1 MDGFF
6 HPATWLMNRFRY
18 PVKFGLIF
26 IVVLLPLLLLSGIT
40 LVNLN
45 ESIRFVANERQGL
58 TYIDAA
64 REPVEYIQQHRGMMA
79 ALLGG
84 DEGARDRLREI
95 AHDVDRALGAL
106 AAVDRELGEALGTS
120 RQLDR
125 IREAWEGIRTDG
137 DTMAPAESL
146 QRHTALIADLLDLIG
161 HVADASEITL
171 DPHLDSY
178 YLGDALTNGL
188 LNLTETMGQA
198 RAVGS
203 GTAAAGEFTGDNHI
217 RLAVLSANMEAIA
230 GDLAAGLEAAFSTN
244 PVLRERLGGL
254 VERNETAVGEFANI
268 LQRELLDADMIDIN
282 AREVFD
288 AATRSIDA
296 TFTLYDA
303 TAPELDTLFADRIR
317 SDTLVRNLAIA
328 VVVGV
333 LLLLAYLFVGLYRSI
348 KDSVEQF
355 NEATERMASGDLTT
369 RVAIPTQDEMHEV
382 GERFNSMAT
391 QFEALIQQIIGAT
404 EQLASA
410 SEELATVSRE
420 SASNVERQRQETD
433 QVATAMNEMTA
444 TVQDVAGNAAS
455 AADTT
460 RNTDRE
466 ANSGLDVVTS
476 NSKSIGQLASEIEN
490 AAGVIKRVS
499 SDSETIG
506 TVLDVIKG
514 IAEQTNLLALNAAIE
529 AARAGESGR
538 GFAVVADEVRTL
550 ASRTQDSTQEIEE
563 MIERLQS
570 GAREAVKVM
579 DHSREQAQTGVE
591 QADQAAKA
599 LQAITQAVSNI
610 SEMNTQIASAAEQ
623 QSATTEEMN
632 RSIVSIREIAEQTA
646 SGSEQTTSAS
656 DELARLATELQVQTS
671 SFTVSQRG

>member
-1 MDGFF
+1 MDAIF

-18 PVKFGLIF
+18 PIKFGLIF
-26 IVVLLPLLLLSGIT
+26 VVVLLPLLMLSGIT

-45 ESIRFVANERQGL
+45 DNIRFVSNERQGL
-58 TYIDAA
+58 AYIEAA

-84 DEGARDRLREI
+84 DDGARARLREI
-95 AHDVDRALGAL
+95 GRQVDRALEDL
-106 AAVDRELGEALGTS
+106 AAVDRGLGATLGTRS
-120 RQLDR
+120 QFDR
-125 IREAWEGIRTDG
+125 IRQTWGGIQADG
-137 DTMAPAESL
+137 DSMTPSESL
-146 QRHTALIADLLDLIG
+146 QRHTDLVADLLDLIG
-161 HVADASEITL
+161 NVADASEITL
-171 DPHLDSY
+171 DPYLDSY
-178 YLGDALTNGL
+178 YLGDALVNRL
-188 LNLTETMGQA
+188 PNLTETMGQA

-203 GTAAAGEFTGDNHI
+203 GAAAAGELDGDTRV
-217 RLAVLSANMEAIA
+217 RLAVLSANMESIT
-230 GDLAAGLEAAFSTN
+230 GDLESGLEAAFSAN
-244 PVLRERLGGL
+244 PELADRLREH
-254 VERNETAVGEFANI
+254 VERNEAAVEEFSLI
-268 LQRELLDADMIDIN
+268 VQSQLLNTDTIDIA

-288 AATRSIDA
+288 AATRSIDT
-296 TFTLYDA
+296 TFALYDA
-303 TAPELDTLFADRIR
+303 TVPELDAIFADRIR
-317 SDTLVRNLAIA
+317 SDTLVRNLAIT

-348 KDSVEQF
+348 KASVEQF
-355 NEATERMASGDLTT
+355 NDATQRMAGGDLTT
-369 RVAIPTQDEMHEV
+369 RVAIQTQDEMHDV

-391 QFEALIQQIIGAT
+391 QFEGLIQQIIGAT
-404 EQLASA
+404 AQLASA

-420 SASNVERQRQETD
+420 SAANVERQRQETD

-466 ANSGLDVVTS
+466 ANNGLEVVAS
-476 NSKSIGQLASEIEN
+476 NSKSIAQLARELES
-490 AAGVIKRVS
+490 AAEVIQRVS
-499 SDSETIG
+499 ADSETIG
-506 TVLDVIKG
+506 SVLDVIKG

-529 AARAGESGR
+529 AARAGETGR

-563 MIERLQS
+563 MIERLQG

-579 DHSREQAQTGVE
+579 NQSREQAQTGVE
-591 QADQAAKA
+591 QADQAAQA
-599 LQAITQAVSNI
+599 LQAITQAVGNI

-656 DELARLATELQVQTS
+656 DELARLAAELQDQTS
-671 SFTVSQRG
+671 SFTISQRG